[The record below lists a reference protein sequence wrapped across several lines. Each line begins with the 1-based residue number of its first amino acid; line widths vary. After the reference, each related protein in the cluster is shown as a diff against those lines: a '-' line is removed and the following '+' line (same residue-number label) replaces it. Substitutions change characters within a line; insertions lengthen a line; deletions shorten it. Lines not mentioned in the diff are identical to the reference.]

1 MAEEPE
7 DLSGYR
13 IHASDGEIGH
23 VARHDVATAVG
34 YLLVATGHWFHGR
47 TVLLPGSVVERV
59 DHAEQIVSVTCS
71 QEEIREAPEFRD
83 DESHRGELLDYYNSM
98 PPGPAGRI

>member
-1 MAEEPE
+1 MAQEPE

-23 VARHDVATAVG
+23 VAEHDVTTAVG
-34 YLLVATGHWFHGR
+34 YLLVATGHWILGR

-59 DHAEQIVSVTCS
+59 DHASQVVNVTCS
-71 QEEIREAPEFRD
+71 REEIREAPEFRD
-83 DESHRGELLDYYNSM
+83 DESHRGELLDYYRLM
-98 PPGPAGRI
+98 PRGPAGRI

>member
-1 MAEEPE
+1 MAQEPE

-23 VARHDVATAVG
+23 VAEHDVTTAVG
-34 YLLVATGHWFHGR
+34 YLLVATGHWILGR

-59 DHAEQIVSVTCS
+59 DHAGQVVYVTCS
-71 QEEIREAPEFRD
+71 KEQIGGAPEFRD
-83 DESHRGELLDYYNSM
+83 DESHRGELLDYYRSM
-98 PPGPAGRI
+98 PPGPAGGL

>member
-1 MAEEPE
+1 MAQERE

-23 VARHDVATAVG
+23 VAHHDVATAVG
-34 YLLVATGHWFHGR
+34 YLLVSTGPWILGR

-59 DHAEQIVSVTCS
+59 DHAGQVVYVTCS
-71 QEEIREAPEFRD
+71 KEQIREAPEYRD
-83 DESHRGELLDYYNSM
+83 DEFHRGELLDYYRLM
-98 PPGPAGRI
+98 PGGPAGRI